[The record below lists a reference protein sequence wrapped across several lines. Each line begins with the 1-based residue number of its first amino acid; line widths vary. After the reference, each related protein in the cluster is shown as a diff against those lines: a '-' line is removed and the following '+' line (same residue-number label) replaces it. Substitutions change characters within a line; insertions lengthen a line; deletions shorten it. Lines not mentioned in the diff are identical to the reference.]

1 MPKQSALAATA
12 STHDHERIATMY
24 VEGNIV
30 EHRTV
35 SEFSDEMIYLDDSF
49 SVGIHALKKK
59 IPVRIAF
66 ITNIASKDSTTEAV
80 VD

>member
-1 MPKQSALAATA
+1 MPEQSALAATA
-12 STHDHERIATMY
+12 SAHDYERIATMHI
-24 VEGNIV
+24 EGNIV
-30 EHRTV
+30 EHGAIAE
-35 SEFSDEMIYLDDSF
+35 SPNEMVYFDDSF
-49 SVGIHALKKK
+49 SVCIHALKKK

>member
-1 MPKQSALAATA
+1 MPEQSALAATA
-12 STHDHERIATMY
+12 SAHDHERIATMY

-30 EHRTV
+30 EHGTV
-35 SEFSDEMIYLDDSF
+35 SEFPDEMTYLDDSF